1 MVWTY
6 TDGAWTRLASFVGT
20 LFFLISLMCY
30 KNRHP
35 LNLILLGLFTLSMS
49 YLIGVSCTA
58 YAALGYSVVVVE
70 ALAITSLLF
79 VGLTMFV
86 MYSKMDFSFLG
97 MVLPVLFVS
106 LLIFGLFTML
116 AFDSFAMRQA
126 YALGGCLLFVL
137 YILYDT
143 SMIIQHLEYDDYV
156 LGAVELYLDFINLF
170 MFVLQCLMTGR
181 RD

>member
-6 TDGAWTRLASFVGT
+6 TDGAWTRLGSFVGT

-35 LNLILLGLFTLSMS
+35 LNLILLCLFTLSIS
-49 YLIGVSCTA
+49 YLVGVSCTA

-86 MYSKMDFSFLG
+86 MYSKMDFSFLFSLRRHYKQTSLVRG
-97 MVLPVLFVS
+97 VKVLH
-106 LLIFGLFTML
+106 
-116 AFDSFAMRQA
+116 
-126 YALGGCLLFVL
+126 
-137 YILYDT
+137 
-143 SMIIQHLEYDDYV
+143 HLE
-156 LGAVELYLDFINLF
+156 LL
-170 MFVLQCLMTGR
+170 
-181 RD
+181 